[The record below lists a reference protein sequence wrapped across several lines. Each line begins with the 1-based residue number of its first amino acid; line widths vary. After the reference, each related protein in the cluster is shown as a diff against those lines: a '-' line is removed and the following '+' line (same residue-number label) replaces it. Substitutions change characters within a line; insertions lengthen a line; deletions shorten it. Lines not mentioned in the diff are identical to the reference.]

1 MWVVKIGG
9 SLQDSSSLVEW
20 LDNLLTFGSGK
31 VVIVAGGGKF
41 ADAVRQS
48 QQKLG
53 FDDSSAHKM
62 ALLAM
67 EQYAHLLAG
76 LAPKLRLVSD
86 LKSINACLASE
97 RVAVWLPYEMVMRE
111 PEIAAS
117 WDVTSDG
124 LAAWLAIQLQ
134 INSLILVKSAALP
147 TDYSDPQE
155 LVELGLIDPF
165 LADLL
170 ARSSLDT
177 SWMLSE
183 ESNLL
188 ATVFNN
194 KPQSQNRKLIHR
206 PAIRFVNSKNAEL
219 QTKSP

>member
-48 QQKLG
+48 QQTLG

-76 LAPKLRLVSD
+76 LAPKLQPVSD
-86 LKSINACLASE
+86 LKSIHTCLAGKG
-97 RVAVWLPYEMVMRE
+97 VALWLPYKMVTRE

-124 LAAWLAIQLQ
+124 LAAWLAIKLN
-134 INSLILVKSAALP
+134 ISSLILVKSVPLP
-147 TDYSDPQE
+147 KDYSDPQE

-170 ARSSLDT
+170 ARSSLDI
-177 SWMLSE
+177 SWMQNQ
-183 ESNLL
+183 ESDLL
-188 ATVFNN
+188 ATVFGN
-194 KPQSQNRKLIHR
+194 KPQIQDGKLIYR
-206 PAIRFVNSKNAEL
+206 PVVRFGNGKNAEL